1 MLRLN
6 VKIRIKNAINLKN
19 SSIHA
24 LLANFAKFSKIY
36 PFAIKRKIFGKSGSF
51 CTIRRQ
57 NQTIRSQGLL
67 VRYLHSK
74 SYIPAQLS
82 NEEAKKIKKALTL

>member
-1 MLRLN
+1 MLCLS
-6 VKIRIKNAINLKN
+6 VKTRPKNAINPKK

-24 LLANFAKFSKIY
+24 LLADFAKFSKIY
-36 PFAIKRKIFGKSGSF
+36 QFTIKRKIFGKSGSF
-51 CTIRRQ
+51 FTIRCQ

-74 SYIPAQLS
+74 S
-82 NEEAKKIKKALTL
+82 